1 MPELM
6 KGHTWRDFAHKMTY
20 PCAVEVKYDEIRC
33 HVKVFKDPNFVPVDH
48 VEFLSYAGKPL
59 ANMDV
64 FASYFLTLA
73 RVTGYREFDCG
84 IEVNGNFNDSYRWV
98 RSTKALPEDLTNA
111 RIKLMLYDLPEMDM
125 TEYCKRSALCD
136 GVVKAWADWCSAKYP
151 MHVPYAVRCDNP
163 AEVEAAYKEF
173 IESGYEGAMVKTL
186 NHLYV
191 RKRAYTWLKLKPEED
206 ADGVITHIHMA
217 YAGKDQPQLGI
228 AVGDALGRAG
238 SVTLRME
245 DGSTADA
252 HGIRH
257 DLAADMIE
265 NPQAYIGQW
274 AEFVYMERDRQGGY
288 RHPRFKR
295 LREAKA

>member
-6 KGHTWRDFAHKMTY
+6 KGHTWRDHSHKMTY

-33 HVKVFKDPNFVPVDH
+33 HVRIQNWGPDPRP

-59 ANMDV
+59 ANMEV
-64 FASYFLTLA
+64 FAPYFLTLA
-73 RVTGYREFDCG
+73 RVTGYHEFDCG

-98 RSTKALPEDLTNA
+98 RSTKALPEDLVNA
-111 RIKLMLYDLPEMDM
+111 RVKFMLYDLPELDGA
-125 TEYCKRSALCD
+125 TYWKRSALCD
-136 GVVKAWADWCSAKYP
+136 GVVKAWADWCSAKYA
-151 MHVPYAVRCDNP
+151 MHVPYAVRCVDK
-163 AEVEAAYKEF
+163 AEVEATYKEF
-173 IESGYEGAMVKTL
+173 IESGFEGAMVKTL
-186 NHLYV
+186 DHLYQ
-191 RKRAYTWLKLKPEED
+191 RKRTYTWLKLKPEED

-217 YAGKDQPQLGI
+217 YAGKDQPELGI

-238 SVTLRME
+238 SVTIRME

-257 DLAADMIE
+257 DLAADMIA